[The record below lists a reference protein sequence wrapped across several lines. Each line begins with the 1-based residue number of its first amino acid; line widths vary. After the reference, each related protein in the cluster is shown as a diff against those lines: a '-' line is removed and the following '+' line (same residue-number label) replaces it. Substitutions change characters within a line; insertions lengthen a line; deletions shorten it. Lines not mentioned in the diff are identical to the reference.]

1 MNRREFLKAS
11 AVSIFST
18 GVVGHLHGISSAG
31 QEVSIP
37 RRTLGKTGE
46 MVSTIG
52 FGGGSRFC
60 SVKDEDEA
68 IGLINLAIDMGI
80 NYFDTAPV
88 YGNGLSERRYG
99 QVMKHRRK
107 EIFLATKTNVR
118 SRDGALA
125 QIEGSLKRLQTDVI
139 DLVQIHCL
147 SREEEVRQIG
157 KPGGALA
164 AIRRLQE
171 EGMIRFVGVTGHPN
185 AEVIKEAIRVYD
197 FDTVMVPLNATREG
211 GYEEIVL
218 PKAVESEIGII
229 AIKTLGQGAFI
240 GQGENKTP
248 AAELIRYSL
257 SLPVTLTVIGMDS
270 KDVLV
275 EDISLARS
283 LEPMS
288 EREMNLLSARMSGAG
303 GIGYWNKLPKSQ
315 SP

>member
-11 AVSIFST
+11 AVSVFST
-18 GVVGHLHGISSAG
+18 GVVDHLYGASSAG

-46 MVSTIG
+46 MVSIIG

-60 SVKDEDEA
+60 RVKDEDEA

-99 QVMKHRRK
+99 KVMKHRK
-107 EIFLATKTNVR
+107 EEVFLATKTIVR

-157 KPGGALA
+157 KPDGALA

-171 EGMIRFVGVTGHPN
+171 EGVIRFVGVTGHPN

-211 GYEEIVL
+211 GYEETVL
-218 PKAVESEIGII
+218 PKAVESEMGVI
-229 AIKTLGQGAFI
+229 AIKTLGQRAFV
-240 GQGENKTP
+240 GQGKNKAP
-248 AAELIRYSL
+248 ATELIRYSL
-257 SLPVTLTVIGMDS
+257 SLPITLTVIGMDS
-270 KDVLV
+270 TDVLV
-275 EDISLARS
+275 EDISLVRS

-303 GIGYWNKLPKSQ
+303 GTGYWNKLPNS
-315 SP
+315 